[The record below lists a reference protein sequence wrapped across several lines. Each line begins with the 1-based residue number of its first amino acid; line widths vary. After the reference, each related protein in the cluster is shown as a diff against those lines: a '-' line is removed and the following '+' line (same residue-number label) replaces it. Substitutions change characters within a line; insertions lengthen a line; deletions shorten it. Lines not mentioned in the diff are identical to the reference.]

1 MTSRWFQL
9 GEVIGIPVET
19 LNEYSSY
26 PDEECIV
33 EVLDYWLRNH
43 AEKERLNWKG
53 VSKVLE
59 EIQLHQL
66 AGDIMKV
73 YTTGR
78 KTHAHSH
85 LLAKAEVDCFL

>member
-26 PDEECIV
+26 SDEECII
-33 EVLDYWLRNH
+33 EVLDFWLRNH
-43 AEKERLNWKG
+43 GEKKRLSWKG

-59 EIQLHQL
+59 EIQMHQL

-78 KTHAHSH
+78 
-85 LLAKAEVDCFL
+85 